1 MKVKK
6 KLTRLWSFLL
16 VLVMLVGM
24 LPATALAEGS
34 ATATADFSADP
45 TTALALLSARKQVK
59 RTAHGIAVQILSLS
73 MA

>member
-1 MKVKK
+1 MKKRLLSI
-6 KLTRLWSFLL
+6 LTALAICLSL
-16 VLVMLVGM
+16 

-45 TTALALLSARKQVK
+45 TTALTLLTARKQVK